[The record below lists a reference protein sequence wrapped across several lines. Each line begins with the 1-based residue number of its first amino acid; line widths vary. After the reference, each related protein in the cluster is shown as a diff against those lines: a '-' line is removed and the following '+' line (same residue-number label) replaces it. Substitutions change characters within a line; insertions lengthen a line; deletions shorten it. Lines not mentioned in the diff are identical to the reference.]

1 MILVVNK
8 VTNLKPRCAPTEVS
22 MLLPFGRIGESSL
35 KFYFVVFVV
44 VVQ

>member
-1 MILVVNK
+1 MVVNK
-8 VTNLKPRCAPTEVS
+8 VTNLKPSLAPTEVS